1 MRIICLLT
9 KNDRIKGNMRKG
21 GIMQIGNIM
30 QVYNDFAN
38 ITTEEFVELMLNVKT
53 QEERIFYTNM
63 FNTILQ
69 NRQKKVIEANIF

>member
-1 MRIICLLT
+1 MRIICILT